1 MGWNG
6 VFDTTKPYIDSEYI
20 TKTERAKKNLEHMLS
35 QHSDI
40 NPNINDYDLPGVYL
54 YTFLDGKQ
62 YVGQTCKTILIRT
75 NEHIYE
81 AYRNNKQSG
90 CTKLNHKIRQL
101 CENNEIH
108 SLDDFRDRFYGKC
121 TIKVLYTGDTL
132 LDEKETEFINK
143 YNTRNGSRGL
153 NIRPGNNS
161 NVGSLNHRGVEM
173 SRCIYKVNK
182 DGHEGYYT
190 SIFGK
195 DATENSK
202 NFTWKELTMDQKY
215 EYAMKLKEFS
225 QETCGNGK
233 LRTQLY
239 TSKEIIDDFCKNH
252 NIPVGSNRPAQFGHN
267 KQFLPENV
275 YYNNGYSIKT
285 SKNRGRDIHMFSTK
299 LDKYKPI
306 DKQLDLA
313 IEILIWVSESDLS
326 LNEIDTR
333 SDVRGILKKKYPTHK
348 PGSSRLPL
356 VDLIVQ
362 LMGLVNG

>member
-1 MGWNG
+1 M
-6 VFDTTKPYIDSEYI
+6 K
-20 TKTERAKKNLEHMLS
+20 
-35 QHSDI
+35 
-40 NPNINDYDLPGVYL
+40 
-54 YTFLDGKQ
+54 
-62 YVGQTCKTILIRT
+62 
-75 NEHIYE
+75 
-81 AYRNNKQSG
+81 
-90 CTKLNHKIRQL
+90 
-101 CENNEIH
+101 
-108 SLDDFRDRFYGKC
+108 
-121 TIKVLYTGDTL
+121 
-132 LDEKETEFINK
+132 
-143 YNTRNGSRGL
+143 
-153 NIRPGNNS
+153 
-161 NVGSLNHRGVEM
+161 
-173 SRCIYKVNK
+173 
-182 DGHEGYYT
+182 
-190 SIFGK
+190 
-195 DATENSK
+195 ENSK